1 MKSASTNELVLTVSP
16 PWRPSSYLFFNR
28 KLVIIHIYKVQT
40 DPLDCERTDNILILI
55 DIHKRY
61 PFILEKYGNPY
72 QNPTASIK
80 SYWELGSRVP
90 PQFPGLVLSLAQLS
104 PSLLPHSA
112 QSWIFS

>member
-90 PQFPGLVLSLAQLS
+90 PQFPSLNISLVS
-104 PSLLPHSA
+104 
-112 QSWIFS
+112 